1 MKQVSLRLRDGRVD
15 VFDVPPPMGTPYSML
30 VDVRASLL
38 SVGTER
44 SRLAAAREGLIGKAR
59 ARPDQARQVLVKAR
73 NDGLRDTINAVRTRL
88 DQPTS
93 LGYSAAGVVM
103 SVGARV
109 RGFAPGDRVACGG
122 GDHAV
127 HAGVVS
133 VPGNLCV
140 GLPDAVPFE
149 AGAFATV
156 ASVAMHGV
164 RQADVRIGEGVAV
177 IGLGLVGQL
186 TGQILRAAGCRVV
199 GIDLVESLVEKAR
212 QLRSVDL
219 AYNRDALERLGIP
232 ARAADCDAVIVTAA
246 TRSADPIEL
255 AAKLLR
261 DRGRVV
267 VVGDAHVEVPRAP
280 YFEREIEIR
289 FSRSYGPGRYDREYE
304 ERGLDY
310 PIGYVRWTEQRNMAA
325 FLDLVA
331 QGRIDVGGL
340 ITGRMPVERA
350 AEAYERLVTGAD
362 SPLGIVLE
370 YNSVGDVGTTSP
382 ATTPGPVTSNPR
394 VNVVGAGSFAQRIL
408 IPNLVRENGLTL
420 GVVASAKGLTAKAA
434 ADRFGFAGVATPE
447 QAVGDPDAELV
458 AIATRHGSHAS
469 LAEAALR
476 AGKAVFVE
484 KPPCLTGEELEALR
498 VARAQSGRPLIVGF
512 NRRFA
517 PFALA
522 LRDHVREPG
531 APIELLYRVSA
542 EPLAPEH
549 WLNEPEEGGG
559 RLVGEGCHFIDF
571 ARWVIGTRAVSVAC
585 VAAAPAGGS
594 VASAQRFVVAIN
606 FADGSVATIIYGVGG
621 SHATPKEYVEA
632 HSGGRSAIVDDYRT
646 LTMYDR
652 RGRRTRRVAKQD
664 KGHSA
669 QFGSLLRELG
679 GTGRVEL
686 DPLESMAT
694 TLEALAAMH
703 TGIEPVPHASNGS
716 RSAYG

>member
-1 MKQVSLRLRDGRVD
+1 MKQVSLRLRDGRVE
-15 VFDVPPPMGTPYSML
+15 VFDVPPPTETPYCVL

-44 SRLAAAREGLIGKAR
+44 SRLEAAREGPIGKAR

-73 NDGLRDTINAVRTRL
+73 HDGLRDTIHAVRARL
-88 DQPTS
+88 DQPTP

-103 SVGARV
+103 SVGTRV

-122 GDHAV
+122 GEHAV

-140 GLPDAVPFE
+140 RLPDEVSFE

-164 RQADVRIGEGVAV
+164 RQADVRIGERVAV

-186 TGQILRAAGCRVV
+186 TGQILRAAGCHVV
-199 GIDLVESLVEKAR
+199 GIDLVDSLVEKAR
-212 QLRSVDL
+212 RLRSVDV
-219 AYNRDALERLGIP
+219 AYDREGFDRLGIP
-232 ARAADCDAVIVTAA
+232 AAATDRDAVIITAA

-280 YFEREIEIR
+280 YYEREIEIR

-325 FLDLVA
+325 FVDLVA
-331 QGRIDVGGL
+331 QGRIDIGGL
-340 ITGRMPVERA
+340 ITERMEVERA
-350 AEAYERLVTGAD
+350 AEAYGRLLAEAD
-362 SPLGIVLE
+362 SPLGIVLQYASAE
-370 YNSVGDVGTTSP
+370 PSLSTVPGVGVTP
-382 ATTPGPVTSNPR
+382 ATSSSR
-394 VNVVGAGSFAQRIL
+394 VNVIGAGSFAQRIL
-408 IPNLVRENGLTL
+408 IPSLVRSNGLAL

-447 QAVGDPDAELV
+447 EAVGDTDADLV
-458 AIATRHGSHAS
+458 AIATRHASHAA

-484 KPPCLTGEELEALR
+484 KPPCLTSDELEALR
-498 VARAQSGRPLIVGF
+498 TARAQSGRALLVGF
-512 NRRFA
+512 NRRHA

-531 APIELLYRVSA
+531 TPIELLYRVSA

-549 WLNEPEEGGG
+549 WLNDPDEGGG

-571 ARWVIGTRAVSVAC
+571 ARWVIGTRPVSVAC
-585 VAAAPAGGS
+585 VAGATAGGS
-594 VASAQRFVVAIN
+594 MASAQRFVVALS
-606 FADGSVATIIYGVGG
+606 FVDSSVATVIYGVEG
-621 SHATPKEYVEA
+621 SRATPKEYVEA

-646 LTMYDR
+646 LTLYGR
-652 RGRRTRRVAKQD
+652 RGRPSRRVGKQD

-669 QFGSLLRELG
+669 QFESLIRELG
-679 GTGRVEL
+679 GAGPAEL
-686 DPLESMAT
+686 DPLDSMAT

-703 TGIEPVPHASNGS
+703 VGVESVPHRSNANGS
-716 RSAYG
+716 ARG

>member
-1 MKQVSLRLRDGRVD
+1 
-15 VFDVPPPMGTPYSML
+15 MGTPHGML

-44 SRLAAAREGLIGKAR
+44 SRLVAAREGPIGKAR

-73 NDGLRDTINAVRTRL
+73 NDGLRDTISAVRTRL
-88 DQPTS
+88 DQPTP

-122 GDHAV
+122 GEYAV

-140 GLPDAVPFE
+140 RLPDDVPFE

-212 QLRSVDL
+212 QLRSVDV
-219 AYNRDALERLGIP
+219 AYNRDALECLGIP
-232 ARAADCDAVIVTAA
+232 ASAADCDAVIVTAA

-267 VVGDAHVEVPRAP
+267 VVGDARVDVPRAP
-280 YFEREIEIR
+280 YYEREIDIR

-331 QGRIDVGGL
+331 QGRIDVAGL
-340 ITGRMPVERA
+340 ITGRMPVEQA
-350 AEAYERLVTGAD
+350 AEAYERLLVGAD
-362 SPLGIVLE
+362 SPLGIVLDYDTVE
-370 YNSVGDVGTTSP
+370 TVD
-382 ATTPGPVTSNPR
+382 ATITATESAAMTSNPR
-394 VNVVGAGSFAQRIL
+394 VNLIGAGSFAQRIL
-408 IPNLVRENGLTL
+408 IPNLVRQSGLTI

-434 ADRFGFAGVATPE
+434 ADRFGFAAVATPE
-447 QAVGDPDAELV
+447 EAVSDPDADLV
-458 AIATRHGSHAS
+458 AIATRHGSHAA

-484 KPPCLTGEELEALR
+484 KPPCLTGQELEALR
-498 VARAQSGRPLIVGF
+498 LARAQSGRPLLVGF
-512 NRRFA
+512 NRRHA
-517 PFALA
+517 PFAIA
-522 LRDHVREPG
+522 LRDQVREPG
-531 APIELLYRVSA
+531 TPIELLYRVSA

-549 WLNEPEEGGG
+549 WLNDPEDGGG

-571 ARWVIGTRAVSVAC
+571 ARWVIGTRPVSVTC
-585 VAAAPAGGS
+585 VAAAPASGS
-594 VASAQRFVVAIN
+594 IASAQRFVVAIN
-606 FADGSVATIIYGVGG
+606 FADGSVATILYGVGG

-632 HSGGRSAIVDDYRT
+632 HSGGRSAFVDDYRT
-646 LTMYDR
+646 LTTYDR
-652 RGRRTRRVAKQD
+652 RGRRARRAAKQD
-664 KGHSA
+664 KGHAA
-669 QFGSLLRELG
+669 QFGALAHVLDGS
-679 GTGRVEL
+679 GRVEL
-686 DPLESMAT
+686 DPLESMGT
-694 TLEALAAMH
+694 TFQALAAMH
-703 TGIEPVPHASNGS
+703 AAVEPAARPFAGNGS
-716 RSAYG
+716 VHG